1 MQIRDL
7 LWVLLYFEDDVWN
20 AHALDLDLVGSGA
33 TASKAWEELKD
44 AIFTQLAFAIQNAV
58 IDGIEHPA
66 PEEYWARLKDAQG
79 LLESNLVEGLELHS
93 NLMDLRHKAF
103 AHTDASG
110 RLPGQGMMTEVR
122 LLFEGGSVVNF
133 SSRPVLEPEL
143 LPHIKTLSDLLTQ
156 KVQEVHDKFYDRVLK
171 AIVPRFGIADIG
183 KEFELNVQ
191 DEKGPM
197 VVPAADPIRHK
208 YPVVRHL
215 PESN

>member
-1 MQIRDL
+1 MTRDEYSD
-7 LWVLLYFEDDVWN
+7 VKQLY
-20 AHALDLDLVGSGA
+20 
-33 TASKAWEELKD
+33 K
-44 AIFTQLAFAIQNAV
+44 FAIARDSFSEISKTCGHLIAGEFQSVAPGYYAMAA
-58 IDGIEHPA
+58 GIVTLYARPFTNNSRIGILSTRLI
-66 PEEYWARLKDAQG
+66 PQEYK
-79 LLESNLVEGLELHS
+79 ELHS

-110 RLPGQGMMTEVR
+110 RLPGHGIMTEVR
-122 LLFEGGSVVNF
+122 LVFEGGSVVNF

-208 YPVVRHL
+208 YPFVRHL
-215 PESN
+215 PESS